1 MIMGTVI
8 ISIVKIIITHLSS
21 ITCQIWFPFTSKKIY
36 IFTMNLTK
44 VLVYPCI
51 FGMDVID
58 AVATDG

>member
-1 MIMGTVI
+1 MPDLVPIY
-8 ISIVKIIITHLSS
+8 L
-21 ITCQIWFPFTSKKIY
+21 KKIY